1 MSSFIPPQLIKGGPQ
16 STGWGPFV
24 SWLQRAYQGVEGIP
38 ATASAFYSRF
48 PGLFGQQGVSGPWQ
62 QAVQGEGQS
71 IPELIK
77 AGLPE
82 GGPLDTG
89 TAAPGIEPAF
99 GGMDIP
105 RTSQEKVIVEELVS
119 QLGGIATSPSVAA
132 TMGTLGGVR
141 ALGEAG
147 KIAPALAKAVG
158 RGAGTAFTGAAAGQA
173 VVSGTQLAA
182 TLSKEGFSDEAA
194 RLVADTFI
202 HGGFAALMG
211 RGVFKELKASEA
223 ALLRRRM
230 QTLPEEEWALGK
242 PFPDIEG
249 VAPPQRPPGV
259 LTARPPVKVQGEPTP
274 GHTLPGQ
281 MGSAL
286 LDTIRADPRVISMGG
301 GGPGKGGRGP
311 GGGPEWMQ
319 SEGRTGEHGGRK
331 TPFGRRPKGAQRAP
345 GERAFQRA
353 VGESQG
359 NVILESQAIM
369 GQNSVT
375 LTKAINHA
383 WRQSRLPVGE
393 QQWPTVETSPSF
405 SGRLPSNRVIRGTL
419 AKKIHDQLAG
429 LGLLEAF
436 SRLTRRQR
444 TPEALSRLIGSA
456 QAGSGPISGSV
467 VPPPGQIPGQIPPA
481 AGLAPGPKVVPGAA
495 PIEAAAEVVGASAR
509 ARAPGGRGP
518 LTGEQIDTRAETRLQ
533 AAENEIATLERMG
546 ETGDFTRLQALRKE
560 AADLRT
566 SLKVPEQAQGI
577 SSERALAK
585 AEGMIRNAE
594 NQVAVQRELSA
605 RPELVTRLREAR
617 KEAARLRSMQE
628 RGEIDEGWYMAT
640 ADLVRTIRANF
651 DVSGYRQ
658 MAPAIPGSPI
668 STLRS
673 SGRALQG
680 MVSGKQ
686 QEVVYGRMDR
696 RMIDTPQGKVS
707 AAELGE
713 SAGLFRSRG
722 ANMVEEEM
730 RGAARLDKLLKGM
743 KLHPVAYL
751 ARASQRHF
759 ETLLDSMRLEK
770 FTTLSKRLYKKGFT
784 PEEHPA
790 AFKEAAQYA
799 NLVSGRGDPVD
810 AVNVV
815 LTRVGK
821 REGLSPSRARDIRR
835 TLAFALWSPKLV
847 AARWQHMGRLFTRAP
862 QSLRKEGLT
871 DAKRIL
877 RREMNKDAVA
887 GAATGLA
894 IMEAARRAGAE
905 ISLDPDEADFG
916 KIKVGNTR
924 YDIWGGYVQ
933 NLRTIY
939 RSFNDGIENVRRYSR
954 EVSGKPAPSGK
965 TDRANVVRHWQTYF
979 RYKASPAAGYLY
991 SLISGEDPFGR
1002 PFHAWDEFVQQFTP
1016 LSTESL
1022 REVWNDPA
1030 LQNLTDEERLLLGLP
1045 DIIGIS
1051 TSTYAPREDDRF
1063 SFSRGRSRRR

>member
-16 STGWGPFV
+16 PTGWGALSSLFG
-24 SWLQRAYQGVEGIP
+24 RAYRGFEGIP
-38 ATASAFYSRF
+38 ATASAFYSR
-48 PGLFGQQGVSGPWQ
+48 LLGVPGPWQ
-62 QAVQGEGQS
+62 QAVRGEGQS

-77 AGLPE
+77 AGFPE

-89 TAAPGIEPAF
+89 SAAGIEPAF

-105 RTSQEKVIVEELVS
+105 RTSQERVIVEELVS

-132 TMGTLGGVR
+132 TMGTLSGVR
-141 ALGEAG
+141 AMGEAG
-147 KIAPALAKAVG
+147 RIAPALAKTVG
-158 RGAGTAFTGAAAGQA
+158 RAAGTTFTGAAAGQA
-173 VVSGTQLAA
+173 VVSADQLVT

-194 RLVADTFI
+194 RLVADTFV

-211 RGVFKELKASEA
+211 RGLFKELKASDA
-223 ALLRRRM
+223 ALLRRRV
-230 QTLPEEEWALGK
+230 QVLPEKEWALGK

-249 VAPPQRPPGV
+249 VAPSQRSPGA
-259 LTARPPVKVQGEPTP
+259 LAARPPVKVQGEPTP

-281 MGSAL
+281 MGQAL
-286 LDTIRADPRVISMGG
+286 LDTIRTDPRVISMGG
-301 GGPGKGGRGP
+301 GGPGK
-311 GGGPEWMQ
+311 
-319 SEGRTGEHGGRK
+319 TGRK
-331 TPFGRRPKGAQRAP
+331 TPFGGRPKGARRAP
-345 GERAFQRA
+345 GERAFQQA
-353 VGESQG
+353 VEKAQG

-375 LTKAINHA
+375 LTRAINHA

-393 QQWPTVETSPSF
+393 QQWPTVETSPSP
-405 SGRLPSNRVIRGTL
+405 SGRLPSNQVIRGTL
-419 AKKIHDQLAG
+419 AKKIHDQLAE
-429 LGLLEAF
+429 LGLLETF
-436 SRLTRRQR
+436 SRLTRRAR
-444 TPEALSRLIGSA
+444 TPEALGRLISSA

-467 VPPPGQIPGQIPPA
+467 EPPPAQIPGQIPPA
-481 AGLAPGPKVVPGAA
+481 AGPAQGPEAVMGGAR
-495 PIEAAAEVVGASAR
+495 VVGASAR

-518 LTGEQIDTRAETRLQ
+518 LTGEQLDTRVETRLQ
-533 AAENEIATLERMG
+533 AAVNEIATLERMG
-546 ETGDFTRLQALRKE
+546 KTGDFTRLQALRKE
-560 AADLRT
+560 AADLRS
-566 SLKVPEQAQGI
+566 SLKALEQTQGM
-577 SSERALAK
+577 SSEQALAK

-594 NQVAVQRELSA
+594 NQVAVQKELTD
-605 RPELVTRLREAR
+605 RPELVARLKEAR

-658 MAPAIPGSPI
+658 MAPTLAGSPI
-668 STLRS
+668 SALRS

-686 QEVVYGRMDR
+686 QEAVYGRMDK

-722 ANMVEEEM
+722 ASMVEEEM

-743 KLHPVAYL
+743 KLRPVAYL

-770 FTTLSKRLYKKGFT
+770 FTTLSKRLYKKGLT

-790 AFKEAAQYA
+790 AFQEAAQYA
-799 NLVSGRGDPVD
+799 NLVTGRGDPVD

-821 REGLSPSRARDIRR
+821 REGLSPSRARDLRR
-835 TLAFALWSPKLV
+835 TLAFTLWSPKLV
-847 AARWQHMGRLFTRAP
+847 SARWQHMGRLFTRAP
-862 QSLRKEGLT
+862 QALRKEGLA
-871 DAKRIL
+871 DARRII

-887 GAATGLA
+887 GVATGLA

-905 ISLDPDEADFG
+905 VSLDPSESDFG

-933 NLRTIY
+933 NLRTVY
-939 RSFNDGIENVRRYSR
+939 RSFSDGLENVRRYSR
-954 EVSGKPAPSGK
+954 EVSGEPEPSKKAKG
-965 TDRANVVRHWQTYF
+965 ANVVRHWQTYF

-991 SLISGEDPFGR
+991 SLISGVDPFGR

-1016 LSTESL
+1016 LSAESL

-1045 DIIGIS
+1045 DIVGIS
-1051 TSTYAPREDDRF
+1051 TSTYAPREGDRF
-1063 SFSRGRSRRR
+1063 NFSRGRSRRR